1 MPGSINCSNGHE
13 RCRVW
18 NKLSSLAVLVLFA
31 SSAAAQMP
39 SSAPPRATVEDLAL
53 RARAAPHDADLL
65 RRLAVAQAAAGQL
78 LVALATIED
87 ARVLAPDDLDIRL
100 AQARILNWLGRRDEA
115 QNEADAVAARDA
127 DYPELADVRAA
138 IATPATSVTA
148 GRAGFAASL
157 GLASVDLPNGEEA
170 FWTSFVATGFAPV
183 GARATMSAVV
193 DIEERHQT
201 DRRLALRLDRRTVA
215 GEVYA
220 AVSATPKANF
230 REQFGIASGF
240 VHRVGH
246 SIDASFDLRH
256 ARYTGV
262 SVTVAEPGV
271 RLRLA
276 NRKLVVS
283 ARWINLFR
291 SDDGHRSGVA
301 IRGDWHVNG
310 DHVLLAGA
318 ATYPDT
324 EAGFTRQVRSVY
336 AGGVIPVSDRVSFRL
351 IGEYEHRVASYT
363 RRGVTISVVWRLDR

>member
-1 MPGSINCSNGHE
+1 M
-13 RCRVW
+13 W
-18 NKLSSLAVLVLFA
+18 NKLSSLAAFVLFA
-31 SSAAAQMP
+31 SPAVAQFP
-39 SSAPPRATVEDLAL
+39 SSAPPRATVEDIASL
-53 RARAAPHDADLL
+53 ARAAPHDANLL

-78 LVALATIED
+78 LMALATIED
-87 ARVLAPDDLDIRL
+87 ARALAPADLDIRL
-100 AQARILNWLGRRDEA
+100 ARARILNWLGRREDA
-115 QNEADAVAARDA
+115 RKEADAVGARDA

-138 IATPATSVTA
+138 IATSATSVTA
-148 GRAGFAASL
+148 GRAGLAASV
-157 GLASVDLPNGEEA
+157 GLASVDLPNGEEV
-170 FWTSFVATGFAPV
+170 WTSFVATGFAPV
-183 GARATMSAVV
+183 GARATLSAMV
-193 DIEERHQT
+193 DVEERQQT

-230 REQFGIASGF
+230 REKFGIASGF

-262 SVTVAEPGV
+262 SVSVAEPGV

-276 NRKLVVS
+276 NKKLVVS

-291 SDDGHRSGVA
+291 SDDGHRNGVA
-301 IRGDWHVNG
+301 IRGDWHVKG
-310 DHVLLAGA
+310 DRVLLAGA

-324 EAGFTRQVRSVY
+324 EAGLTRQVRTVY
-336 AGGVIPVSDRVSFRL
+336 AGGVIPVSDWLSFRL
-351 IGEYEHRVASYT
+351 VGEYEHRVASYT